1 MNVSRDRLKVLATSA
16 NHTTM
21 LFLLFLTHLVS
32 QRSNASPAYTL
43 DSRATPD
50 SCDDINNCRR
60 LFDIIWG
67 CLTTIFACTWVSVHP
82 NVPPPNQTFL
92 SLLCRRLRMM
102 LVAVI
107 APELMV
113 CFAARQFLTARWF
126 SKKFGVSI
134 THGFFFS
141 MGGFV
146 SQIGHPIATK
156 KQIEDPLLG
165 PEYLSAITKIDTED
179 IMDKSKGDA
188 LSKGVAL
195 VQGLWFTVQCLA
207 RLAQHLP
214 ITALEVT
221 TLAFAVVNIFT
232 WLLWWGKPLDVQRPI
247 PVGPSEDLPESG
259 PIPVP
264 SYREDWATGITGGY
278 YPHYNP
284 MVSTTVPSFWSTES
298 SSMADSHTRV
308 AYLVAGAV
316 GTVFGT
322 IHCTAWTSKFPST
335 DEMWMW
341 RSCSL
346 LVATIPVIMG
356 FYTVAF
362 SVAHFS
368 SVHYLTKVGKF
379 LLPILDVGGALGT
392 LIYPI
397 ARLFLIVLSFTT
409 LRTLPPGAFTDIDWS
424 VYIPHL

>member
-1 MNVSRDRLKVLATSA
+1 
-16 NHTTM
+16 M
-21 LFLLFLTHLVS
+21 LFLLLLTHLVS

-43 DSRATPD
+43 DSRAAPD

-60 LFDIIWG
+60 LFDIVWG

-92 SLLCRRLRMM
+92 SLLWRRLQMM

-126 SKKFGVSI
+126 SKIEFGVSI

-146 SQIGHPIATK
+146 SWIGHPIATK

-165 PEYLSAITKIDTED
+165 PEYLSAIKKIDTED

-207 RLAQHLP
+207 RFSQHLP
-214 ITALEVT
+214 VTELEIA
-221 TLAFAVVNIFT
+221 TLAFAVVNFFT

-247 PVGPSEDLPESG
+247 PV
-259 PIPVP
+259 
-264 SYREDWATGITGGY
+264 
-278 YPHYNP
+278 
-284 MVSTTVPSFWSTES
+284 
-298 SSMADSHTRV
+298 
-308 AYLVAGAV
+308 
-316 GTVFGT
+316 
-322 IHCTAWTSKFPST
+322 
-335 DEMWMW
+335 
-341 RSCSL
+341 
-346 LVATIPVIMG
+346 
-356 FYTVAF
+356 
-362 SVAHFS
+362 
-368 SVHYLTKVGKF
+368 
-379 LLPILDVGGALGT
+379 
-392 LIYPI
+392 
-397 ARLFLIVLSFTT
+397 
-409 LRTLPPGAFTDIDWS
+409 
-424 VYIPHL
+424 